1 MDFGKELLVY
11 MTFLAVAVPLVIQ
24 AIKQTDIIPKK
35 WLPVASIVVGV
46 ALGLCALWLPGAGS
60 PAVMAWAGGLAGA
73 GGTGVFEIFTN
84 REKKY
89 GEDDLK

>member
-35 WLPVASIVVGV
+35 WLPVVSIVTGV

-84 REKKY
+84 RAKKY
-89 GEDDLK
+89 GEDE